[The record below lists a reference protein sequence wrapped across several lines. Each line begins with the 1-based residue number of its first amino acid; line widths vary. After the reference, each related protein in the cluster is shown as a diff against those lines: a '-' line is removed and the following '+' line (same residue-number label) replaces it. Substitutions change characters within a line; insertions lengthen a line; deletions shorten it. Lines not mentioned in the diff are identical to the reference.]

1 MANVTNDDRKLSV
14 LAFGAHPD
22 DLEFQVGGTLAK
34 YAAGG
39 HRVTMAVVT
48 NGDVGSS
55 TLPMEEIAAIRHEE
69 AKASAALIG
78 AELVW
83 IGYHDEFFFH
93 NEESRRRLIDVM
105 RAAEPDVVLAHWI
118 EDYHPDHSMSGQAV
132 RDARIMTAV
141 PNIVTAHPPLKTIPQ
156 LFFYDTTAGINFT
169 PEVYVDVSATFET
182 KQQMLACHDSQNQWI
197 QDIFQTDLSDFMEV
211 QSRFRGMQAGFRHGE
226 GFRALETWP
235 RAADFSLLPLA

>member
-1 MANVTNDDRKLSV
+1 MATGDRKLSV

-22 DLEFQVGGTLAK
+22 DLEFQIGGTLAK
-34 YAAGG
+34 YAARG

-69 AKASAALIG
+69 AKAAAAVIG
-78 AELVW
+78 ADLIW

-105 RAAEPDVVLAHWI
+105 RAAEPDVVLAHWTD
-118 EDYHPDHSMSGQAV
+118 DYHPDHSFSGQAV

-141 PNIVTAHPPLKTIPQ
+141 PNIVTQHPPLKTIPT
-156 LFFYDTTAGINFT
+156 LFHYDTLAGINFT
-169 PEVYVDVSATFET
+169 PEVYVDVSDTFAT
-182 KQQMLACHDSQNQWI
+182 KKSMLACHVSQDSWI
-197 QDIFQTDLSDFMEV
+197 RDIFAGTSLAEIMEV
-211 QSRFRGMQAGFRHGE
+211 QTKFRGFQAGFRHAE

-235 RAADFSLLPLA
+235 RAADFSLLPLD